1 MYISGASFQ
10 PCIAQRCD
18 YVFASA
24 FLEVQAR
31 SAGFLR
37 GLIATILLR
46 CFEALSAAIGLLL
59 IGESHVVMLQRMG
72 YYWYFELA
80 RRAQFCKI
88 SS

>member
-46 CFEALSAAIGLLL
+46 CFEALSAAIGLLVS
-59 IGESHVVMLQRMG
+59 IG
-72 YYWYFELA
+72 
-80 RRAQFCKI
+80 
-88 SS
+88 SSIYDFLLVHTHW